1 MLILSRNVLPKGR
14 EGRWAGARP
23 APTEEEKARQAQAS
37 EVDGW
42 WYLIL
47 HYDIA
52 AQLKKGV
59 QAMALERTAH
69 PYIVRDSTIYGG
81 EPIVEGTRTGVRHII
96 LLFQAGKDPEEI
108 ADIQRITLAQVYD
121 AISYFYDNEAEIE
134 HYIRNESWGAS

>member
-1 MLILSRNVLPKGR
+1 MVYVECENFVKGDAHFKQECIAQRSRGAMGRRKTCPYRRGARHCPYGKG
-14 EGRWAGARP
+14 ESQAGAS
-23 APTEEEKARQAQAS
+23 S

-81 EPIVEGTRTGVRHII
+81 EPIVEG
-96 LLFQAGKDPEEI
+96 
-108 ADIQRITLAQVYD
+108 
-121 AISYFYDNEAEIE
+121 
-134 HYIRNESWGAS
+134 